1 MWVEKGASQIEICQ
15 YRHILYHKTDS
26 KSSVLVGDGRGAVWN
41 FIALGY
47 IIIQMAFIWDY
58 DRKELEKTEQG
69 RILIL
74 ERTINYG
81 PEKGEKIKLADVK
94 KYWDK
99 LNLFLERKQLME
111 LLIWGKIRSSQKD
124 RNKYWA

>member
-1 MWVEKGASQIEICQ
+1 
-15 YRHILYHKTDS
+15 
-26 KSSVLVGDGRGAVWN
+26 
-41 FIALGY
+41 
-47 IIIQMAFIWDY
+47 MAFIWDY